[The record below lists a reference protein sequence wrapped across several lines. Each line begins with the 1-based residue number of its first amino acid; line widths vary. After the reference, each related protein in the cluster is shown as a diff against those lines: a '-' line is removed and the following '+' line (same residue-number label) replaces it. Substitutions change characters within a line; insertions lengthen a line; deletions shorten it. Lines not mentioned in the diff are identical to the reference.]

1 VSPLPASACT
11 DSGTPDVRDALPASR
26 IGPSTSHTSS
36 IPEPSLNVD
45 LHGREVTQE
54 DVVARSTYHPRSAQ
68 EIASIIVS
76 GLATGTSVVRL
87 SVENGKLLSLTLT
100 ARF

>member
-1 VSPLPASACT
+1 M
-11 DSGTPDVRDALPASR
+11 
-26 IGPSTSHTSS
+26 
-36 IPEPSLNVD
+36 PEPTLNVD
-45 LHGREVTQE
+45 LHDREVAQK
-54 DVVARSTYHPRSAQ
+54 DVVARSTYHPLSAQ
-68 EIASIIVS
+68 DIASIIVS